1 MSVFRGQGE
10 DPMMEIRTEHPMRE
24 EINTRQY
31 GLLIAKKALQEEWPV
46 VSKAAKDGALCLA
59 MAFVEMN
66 LQTPQSA
73 SL

>member
-31 GLLIAKKALQEEWPV
+31 GLLIAKKAL
-46 VSKAAKDGALCLA
+46 
-59 MAFVEMN
+59 
-66 LQTPQSA
+66 
-73 SL
+73 